1 MTKLRYLLPLLL
13 LLVCGCSHPQIAQ
26 KEPRRPA
33 VIEYHWENFATD
45 PALDQ
50 AQTQTVQTSIR
61 EMFDYLLQGAGNFE
75 DACLV
80 FDNSKLALDGQTVTA
95 RGILAATLQ
104 TPELSTDNSQP
115 LLWHPDSR
123 GEIMTE
129 GNVPFTGRL
138 FGSIVIVRD
147 YRTITIPLSPDS
159 LVFGWSTQ
167 KSNVLTKI
175 KAVIDLKLDYAA
187 IIYR

>member
-1 MTKLRYLLPLLL
+1 MPKLVCLLPLLL
-13 LLVCGCSHPQIAQ
+13 IVCGCSHPQTAS

-33 VIEYHWENFATD
+33 VIAYHWEHFAGN

-50 AQTQTVQTSIR
+50 TGRQTVQSSIQ
-61 EMFDYLLQGAGNFE
+61 EMFDRLLQNAGNFE

-80 FDNSKLALDGQTVTA
+80 FDNSVLVLNGQAVTVKGT
-95 RGILAATLQ
+95 LAATLQ
-104 TPELSTDNSQP
+104 TPELATDNFPP
-115 LLWHPDSR
+115 LLWYPDSR

-129 GNVPFTGRL
+129 GNVPFTGNL
-138 FGSIVIVRD
+138 SGSIVIVRD
-147 YRTITIPLSPDS
+147 YRAITIPLSPDS

-167 KSNVLTKI
+167 KSDVLTKI
-175 KAVIDLKLDYAA
+175 KESMDRKVDYTA